1 MNKIAMFL
9 FVVCMSG
16 HVAIADDA
24 GKQSPSKK
32 MSMPPTQMM
41 TTDQRQKMADAHER
55 MAVCLR
61 SDKPVSDCHE
71 EMKKACQE
79 GMGKDGCPM
88 MGGKGMHHGHRM
100 DHDESDSK
108 ATK

>member
-1 MNKIAMFL
+1 MNKFTMFL
-9 FVVCMSG
+9 VVVCMSG
-16 HVAIADDA
+16 HVALADDA
-24 GKQSPSKK
+24 GKQTSDKK
-32 MSMPPTQMM
+32 MSMHSM
-41 TTDQRQKMADAHER
+41 TTEQRQKMADAHEK

-88 MGGKGMHHGHRM
+88 MGGKGMHHGHMM

>member
-1 MNKIAMFL
+1 MNKIVMFL
-9 FVVCMSG
+9 FFVCMSG
-16 HVAIADDA
+16 NVAVANDT
-24 GKQSPSKK
+24 GKSAPSKK
-32 MSMPPTQMM
+32 MSMASM
-41 TTDQRQKMADAHER
+41 TTEQRQKMADSHDK

-71 EMKKACQE
+71 EMMKACQE

-88 MGGKGMHHGHRM
+88 MGGKGMHHGHKM
-100 DHDESDSK
+100 HQDESDSK